1 MYDKI
6 IVISTIKQLINSCDL
21 VLERFE
27 NIKSVD
33 DFTHS
38 KSGMEVLDSI
48 CMQLIV
54 IGEGIKNLD
63 KISENNLLQKYTEID
78 WKGAKAMRDIIS
90 HHYIE
95 IDAEIIYFVC
105 KDKIKPLRDTF
116 KKILKDSL

>member
-6 IVISTIKQLINSCDL
+6 IVTSTIKQLINSCYL

-116 KKILKDSL
+116 KIILKDLL